1 MAAGGGDV
9 YLYFYVIVARN
20 SGPRPDGIMRLVVK
34 LHVHKLHQIAMRDI
48 MTMRSTHVSRGI
60 KGLLALSLVLVLFP
74 LCDMATAGDKNR
86 VLILASMKGDVKKVI
101 SLLNSGVDV
110 NVKDERGWTAL
121 MEAANRGHAKIGKLL
136 MEKGGNVN
144 MKHKYGWT
152 ALSIAA
158 GRGNKEMELL
168 LRARGA
174 KQ

>member
-1 MAAGGGDV
+1 
-9 YLYFYVIVARN
+9 
-20 SGPRPDGIMRLVVK
+20 
-34 LHVHKLHQIAMRDI
+34 

-60 KGLLALSLVLVLFP
+60 KGLLALSPVLVLFP

-110 NVKDERGWTAL
+110 NVKDQR
-121 MEAANRGHAKIGKLL
+121 
-136 MEKGGNVN
+136 
-144 MKHKYGWT
+144 GWT

-158 GRGNKEMELL
+158 GKGDQEMELL